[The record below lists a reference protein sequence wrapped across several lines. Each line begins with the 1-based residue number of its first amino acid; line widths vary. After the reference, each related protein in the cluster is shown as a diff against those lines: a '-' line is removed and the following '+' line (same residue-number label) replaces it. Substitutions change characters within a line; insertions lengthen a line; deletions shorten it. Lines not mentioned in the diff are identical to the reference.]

1 MIKPIE
7 FKNGQNLTLRGFI
20 HEPDNFD
27 TAVIF
32 LHGFPASNNYAVSTR
47 IGESL
52 EKLNYLVLRF
62 EFSGTNSSDGQL
74 EFKLMSEEVKD
85 IKYAV
90 DFVESNYKFNKLILV
105 GHSTGAIDAA
115 LYAYQDTRIDK
126 LVLLGGVGNLKEA
139 ISYDFSDE
147 QVEEFLTNGY
157 ITFKRENYWTYNKKL
172 NKAFYDEFFILD
184 VLGSLNKF
192 ENQVLIIHGENDEDV
207 PASKDPIELDEAAKN
222 SRLVIVKNADHKFLE
237 PEHWGELITEV
248 DNFISV
254 E

>member
-1 MIKPIE
+1 MIKSIE
-7 FKNGQNLTLRGFI
+7 FQNGQKLTLRGFI
-20 HEPDNFD
+20 HEPDSFE

-85 IKYAV
+85 IKYAI
-90 DFVESNYKFNKLILV
+90 DFIQSNYKFNKLILV

-115 LYAYQDTRIDK
+115 LYAYQDARIDK
-126 LVLLGGVGNLKEA
+126 LVLLGGVGNLREA
-139 ISYDFSDE
+139 VSYDFSDE
-147 QVEEFLTNGY
+147 QVSEFLTNGY

-172 NKAFYDEFFILD
+172 NKAFYDEFFTLD

-207 PASKDPIELDEAAKN
+207 PASKDPIELNEAAKN
-222 SRLVIVKNADHKFLE
+222 SRLVIIKNADHKFLD
-237 PEHWGELITEV
+237 PEHWEELITEV

>member
-1 MIKPIE
+1 MIKSIE
-7 FKNGQNLTLRGFI
+7 FQNGQGLTLRGFI
-20 HEPDNFD
+20 HEPESFE

-32 LHGFPASNNYAVSTR
+32 LHGFPASNNYSVSTR
-47 IGESL
+47 IGDSL

-85 IKYAV
+85 IKYAI
-90 DFVESNYKFNKLILV
+90 DFIQSNYKFNKLILV

-115 LYAYQDTRIDK
+115 LYAYQDARIDK

-139 ISYDFSDE
+139 VSYDFSNE
-147 QVEEFLTNGY
+147 QVSDFLTTGY

-172 NKAFYDEFFILD
+172 NKAFYDEFFTLD

-192 ENQVLIIHGENDEDV
+192 EGHVLIIHGENDEDV
-207 PASKDPIELDEAAKN
+207 PVSKDPIELNEAAKN
-222 SRLVIVKNADHKFLE
+222 SRLIIIKNADHKFLE
-237 PEHWGELITEV
+237 PEHWEELITEA